1 MATRPVSAV
10 PSATATVRSTTLAVV
25 QHRYGPPS
33 VLGVE
38 AVPIPAPRL
47 DEVLVRVEA
56 ASVNAQDWHLMRG
69 EPRLARV
76 LAPAYFRL
84 RAPRVPVRG
93 TDLAGVVV
101 AVGDEVAQ
109 WKAGDRVLGQGR
121 ATFAEHAVAR
131 ADEIATLPPDLPAQT
146 AAAIPLAGCT
156 ALQCLEAADP
166 AEPGGRILING
177 ASGGVGTFAVQL
189 AVAMG
194 LRVTAVV
201 SPRHVEL
208 MRGLGA
214 EHVVDYTTTD
224 VAAAGEEYDVVLDL
238 VGNRSLADLR
248 RCVLPGGDLVLSG
261 GGVPGSGRVV
271 GPFRLLVQ
279 AQLAARRAGIG
290 IHVPKAQPTTE
301 RLERLVALVAEGAV
315 TTVIDRVYP
324 LERTAEAV
332 AYVEDVHPQGKVV
345 IAVDSRGHDGTRLAP

>member
-1 MATRPVSAV
+1 MTTRPDAV
-10 PSATATVRSTTLAVV
+10 APAADETVRSTTLAVV

-33 VLGVE
+33 VLAVE
-38 AVPIPAPRL
+38 PVPIPAPRP

-69 EPRLARV
+69 EPRIARV
-76 LAPAYFRL
+76 MARAYFRL

-93 TDLAGVVV
+93 TDLSGVVV
-101 AVGDEVAQ
+101 AVGDEVVR
-109 WKAGDRVLGQGR
+109 WKVGDRVLGQGT
-121 ATFAEHAVAR
+121 ATFAGLAVAR
-131 ADEIATLPPDLPAQT
+131 ADEIAAIPSSITTQT
-146 AAAIPLAGCT
+146 AASVPLAGVT
-156 ALQCLEAADP
+156 ALQCLEAAGS
-166 AEPGGRILING
+166 AAPGDRILING

-189 AVAMG
+189 AVARG

-201 SPRHVEL
+201 SPRHEEL
-208 MRGLGA
+208 MHRLGA
-214 EHVVDYTTTD
+214 EHVVDYTTSD
-224 VAAAGEEYDVVLDL
+224 AAPAGIEYDVVVDL

-261 GGVPGSGRVV
+261 GGVPGSGRIV

-290 IHVPKAQPTTE
+290 IHVPKALPTTE
-301 RLERLVALVAEGAV
+301 RLERLMALVAEGTV
-315 TTVIDRVYP
+315 TPVIDRVYP

-345 IAVDSRGHDGTRLAP
+345 IAVAGRDEGSTARGM